1 MSSTWTTA
9 DIADQTGRVAVITGG
24 NTGIGFATAAA
35 LAENGARV
43 VLAVRSPDKGHA
55 AAIRITNC
63 IPGAEIEVAA
73 LDLASLESVRRAA
86 GQITDAHPRIDL
98 LINNAGVMFTPKGVT
113 ADGFELQFA
122 TNHLGHFAFT
132 GLLLSQMLSVR
143 SSRVVTLSSVAHR
156 MNAAIHFDDMQWEQ
170 HYDPVAAYGQSKL
183 ANLMFVYELQRRLSS
198 SEAAT
203 IAVAAHPGAVE
214 TELFRFSP
222 GLAERAK
229 SFQSAAEG
237 ALSTLR
243 AATDPNVQ
251 GGQYYG
257 PDGPDELRGTPAVVQ
272 SSPLSHDEEIQR
284 RLWAVSEELTGVS
297 YPL

>member
-1 MSSTWTTA
+1 M
-9 DIADQTGRVAVITGG
+9 ADQTGRVVVITGA
-24 NTGIGFATAAA
+24 NTGIGFETAAG
-35 LAENGARV
+35 LAEKGARV

-55 AAIRITNC
+55 AATRITDR
-63 IPGAEIEVAA
+63 IPAAEVEVQG

-86 GQITDAHPRIDL
+86 DRITVAHPRIDL
-98 LINNAGVMFTPKGVT
+98 LINNAGVMFTPRETT

-132 GLLLSQMLSVR
+132 GLLLNQLLSV
-143 SSRVVTLSSVAHR
+143 SNSRVVTLSSVAHR
-156 MNAAIHFDDMQWEQ
+156 MNAAIHFDDLHWEQ
-170 HYDPVAAYGQSKL
+170 SYDPVAAYSQSKL

-198 SEAAT
+198 TSADT
-203 IAVAAHPGAVE
+203 ISVAAHPGAVD

-222 GLAERAK
+222 ALAEHVG

-237 ALSTLR
+237 ARSTLR

-257 PDGPDELRGTPAVVQ
+257 PDSPDELEGNPTVVQ

-284 RLWAVSEELTGVS
+284 RLWKVSEELTGVT
-297 YPL
+297 YPASSVECARL